1 MNEYEI
7 RDLFRELRDEPVP
20 LESLVRVR
28 MRVEDRI
35 RRRAPWRL
43 AALTGAFAAMAIAAF
58 LDEMRPAMR
67 KTTSAPIVMR
77 QPAPGPPPAE
87 ALPDN
92 LPLTIRPAIER
103 KAPKPR
109 PAPRAHVAS
118 IRIETPDPDVVI
130 LLVGN

>member
-1 MNEYEI
+1 MILLN
-7 RDLFRELRDEPVP
+7 LAGMKQL
-20 LESLVRVR
+20 
-28 MRVEDRI
+28 
-35 RRRAPWRL
+35 ARL
-43 AALTGAFAAMAIAAF
+43 IGVVLTCGALTGAFAALAVAAF
-58 LDEMRPAMR
+58 LVEMHPAMR

-103 KAPKPR
+103 KALKPR
-109 PAPRAHVAS
+109 PSPRAQVAS
-118 IRIETPDPDVVI
+118 IRIETPDPDVII